1 MNFDQESDF
10 MKKLKQQNEYIVN
23 NDKSYRK
30 KIIEQIVFFKK

>member
-30 KIIEQIVFFKK
+30 KLLNKLFF